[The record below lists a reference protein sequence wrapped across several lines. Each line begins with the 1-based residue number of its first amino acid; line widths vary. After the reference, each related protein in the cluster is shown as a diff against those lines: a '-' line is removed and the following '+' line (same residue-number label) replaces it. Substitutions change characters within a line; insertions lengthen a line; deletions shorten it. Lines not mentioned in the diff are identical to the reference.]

1 MCVCVYVLNIVVNF
15 CKKKIYYHTSTRDNT
30 SGRCPY
36 LAKVVNIINTLLF
49 LKRCGYEVKMSGIS
63 FSIKKTEPSKVIKSQ
78 NAGKDEE
85 KKDYV
90 LELEG
95 KEIKR

>member
-1 MCVCVYVLNIVVNF
+1 MKDCYENAISDEQTSPTPF
-15 CKKKIYYHTSTRDNT
+15 CTGQRS
-30 SGRCPY
+30 SVE
-36 LAKVVNIINTLLF
+36 LTLLVP
-49 LKRCGYEVKMSGIS
+49 LSQKTVVVMSGIS
-63 FSIKKTEPSKVIKSQ
+63 FSIKKTEASKVIKSQ
-78 NAGKDEE
+78 NADKDEE